1 MRIMSDKTEEP
12 RIGVFICHCGHN
24 IAGYLD
30 VEKVAK
36 QAGELPNVAFSADE
50 MFMCSDAGQQLIKDK
65 VKELGLNRVVVA
77 SCSPR
82 MHEPTFRH
90 VVEEVGIN
98 RYLFDQV
105 NLREQVSWCHQTE
118 WDKATEKA
126 WDLVRMSVARARKL
140 ESLPIKTV
148 KVVPRTLIVGGGIA
162 GLRAALDI
170 AERGFEVVIVEKNS
184 KMGGH
189 VKRWTHLFPSD
200 QSGPEVLKSL
210 LINVQKNENITI
222 MLESKVSKFD
232 GYVGNFQVTVTNQ
245 KSGAETELEIGAAI
259 ITTGFEPF
267 KPVGYYGYGK
277 SPNIMTLAELQEI
290 PRSEKL
296 LRPSDG
302 KPVKKLVFI
311 GCVGSREP
319 GKPGHEH
326 CSRYCCSATAKA
338 ASDLRKR
345 IDEVFIL
352 YQDVRTYGKHHEELQ
367 RLARRE
373 HVIFSKF
380 HRNEKPQVKV
390 VNGKVRVTWRDV
402 LANIELE
409 VDADL
414 LVLSS
419 AMVPPEDIEETSR
432 MFSLTRSPDGFFNP
446 EHIKLAPLTT
456 HTAGVMIAGAS
467 QAAKLASE
475 SVVDA
480 SGAAAKAVSLMAA
493 GEVEIES
500 TVAHVI
506 PELCS
511 ACHTCVTACAY
522 HAIAIDETKDPP
534 VSFVT
539 EAKCKGCG
547 TCAAACPSGSIIMYH
562 STDDEIMAM
571 VEAFLLPEPE
581 TEGGITV

>member
-1 MRIMSDKTEEP
+1 MAETKDKP
-12 RIGVFICHCGHN
+12 RIGVFVCHCGHN

-36 QAGELPNVAFSADE
+36 QAAELPDVVFSVDE

-65 VKELGLNRVVVA
+65 IKELDLNRVVVA

-82 MHEPTFRH
+82 MHEPTFRRAC
-90 VVEEVGIN
+90 EEAGLN
-98 RYLFDQV
+98 RYMYDQV
-105 NLREQVSWCHQTE
+105 NLREHVSWCHQNE

-140 ESLPIKTV
+140 ESLPVKTV
-148 KVVPRTLIVGGGIA
+148 KVTPRTMIVGSGIA

-170 AERGFEVVIVEKNS
+170 AERGFDVVLVEKRS
-184 KMGGH
+184 KLGGH
-189 VKRWTHLFPSD
+189 VRNWTHLFPSD
-200 QSGPEVLKSL
+200 QTGAEVLKPML
-210 LINVQKNENITI
+210 REIKKNERITV
-222 MLESKVSKFD
+222 MLDSKVTEFD
-232 GYVGNFQVTVTNQ
+232 GYIGNFEVTVTNQ
-245 KSGAETELEIGAAI
+245 KTGKQQKLDIGTVI
-259 ITTGFEPF
+259 VTTGFEPF
-267 KPVGYYGYGK
+267 KPHGYYAYGD
-277 SPNIMTLAELQEI
+277 SPDIMTLAELQEL
-290 PRSEKL
+290 PRSDTL
-296 LRPSDG
+296 VRPSDG

-319 GKPGHEH
+319 GNPGHEH

-338 ASDLRKR
+338 AADLRKR
-345 IDEVFIL
+345 VDEALIL
-352 YQDVRTYGKHHEELQ
+352 YQDVRTYGKGHEELQ
-367 RLARRE
+367 RLARSE

-380 HRNEKPQVKV
+380 PREAKPKV
-390 VNGKVRVTWRDV
+390 EVIDGKIRVEWHDV
-402 LANIELE
+402 LANVDLH

-419 AMVPPEDIEETSR
+419 AMVPPEDIHETAT

-467 QAAKLASE
+467 QAAKNASE
-475 SVVDA
+475 AVVDA
-480 SGAAAKAVSLMAA
+480 SGAAAKAVALMAA

-506 PELCS
+506 PEHCS
-511 ACHTCVTACAY
+511 ACHTCVTACPY
-522 HAIAIDETKDPP
+522 HAITVDTEQDPP
-534 VSFVT
+534 VAVVT

-547 TCAAACPSGSIIMYH
+547 TCAAACPSGAILMYH
-562 STDDEIMAM
+562 STDDQIMTM
-571 VEAFLLPEPE
+571 IEAYLCYTPEV
-581 TEGGITV
+581 EGGGTA